1 MNQHA
6 IEIEIGELA
15 LTAPPA
21 LLRKLAAALDQELAQ
36 IVTQELE
43 RRIAAQGPDWRP
55 AQISVPDTIN
65 VAVAER
71 QLSSRAVGAAVA
83 DAIWGGLSR

>member
-1 MNQHA
+1 MNGQM
-6 IEIEIGELA
+6 IEVEIGALA

-21 LLRKLAAALDQELAQ
+21 LLRKLAAALEQELGE
-36 IVTQELE
+36 IVTQELG

-55 AQISVPDTIN
+55 AQVGVPATIN
-65 VAVAER
+65 VTVTEP
-71 QLSSRAVGAAVA
+71 QLSSRAVGSAVA